1 MKEIPSVISKIYA
14 RGQYE
19 QFALR
24 LVDKLQKN
32 IKKLEIGKKHDVKDG
47 LRLID
52 SFTHK
57 LHYDSNRRV
66 SKITISHK
74 YAGFFVDLGVGR
86 SLPLEDIG
94 YQKIGRSMLGR
105 KVKNRRAK
113 RWYLKTIYGQTIY
126 LMGIVAKDYGD
137 EYSVAV
143 THTLKSFE
151 KIQINL

>member
-19 QFALR
+19 DFAKR
-24 LVDKLQKN
+24 LVGKLQRN
-32 IKKLEIGKKHDVKDG
+32 ISKLDIGKNHKAKDG
-47 LRLID
+47 LKLID
-52 SFTHK
+52 SFTHQ

-66 SKITISHK
+66 TKITISHK

-86 SLPLEDIG
+86 SLALEDIG
-94 YQKIGRSMLGR
+94 YQKIGRSLLGR
-105 KVKNRRAK
+105 KVKSRRAK

-126 LMGIVAKDYGD
+126 LMSIVAKDRGD
-137 EYSVAV
+137 EYSVAIS
-143 THTLKSFE
+143 HALNNFD